1 MYKIQYHKKED
12 LNEYKRI
19 NIDKIKFYFFK
30 YCKNTNK
37 QLLVKIETLTL
48 ETNTTIL
55 YSLV

>member
-30 YCKNTNK
+30 YCKNTN
-37 QLLVKIETLTL
+37 
-48 ETNTTIL
+48 N
-55 YSLV
+55 YSLKSKL